1 MNPRRSHACLTVSEN
16 LPVPLYSFL
25 CPFFR
30 SNPAS
35 SIRKFVSF
43 ALLLLITGLFL
54 FASSN
59 ALAGTTDDV
68 VEGAGQVTKFGI
80 DVLED
85 FGLEGKSAEDT
96 GKDRLKDFLKGKAK
110 SYIKDKLTGGDDLSE
125 GMGLILNRIFEGI
138 DAKSRERANRC
149 TTVAYN
155 QAWGIAFDAKNTR
168 LLRGAA
174 NVWFDVLTSIPG
186 VPALAEQ
193 LVMETGKAA
202 YKKLRSQIEDK
213 IKEWWAKQKDEAFK
227 LTKQTDSCTINMT
240 VLWNKK
246 KGKYL
251 FLISG
256 KCDCKLLSTG
266 RGGSVTM
273 KSFEIIGGGSV
284 NPRMDLSD
292 PNNPK
297 VKIVAGPVT
306 NINVNADCNCAKK
319 EDTRLPPP
327 EEDPIDEW
335 TTAPRM
341 EARVTEAKC
350 EACQPLLD
358 TAIGLVSDFNKVAD
372 KMDALGKEIVAERYK
387 TPERD
392 ANIKEW
398 EELSK
403 QQDAIE
409 KKHDELFQKFAE
421 CEKEECKLGTDPFQL
436 PHTSDKS
443 VTSTSCKECESIVAE
458 INELVKK
465 YNTLAKD
472 MNILAD
478 AARRANMKHGTVDGN
493 KTFKKWNELSKQ
505 ATDISS
511 QISKKKTEQSQCEA
525 THCFGRKP
533 YKKVKLS
540 TACDACSEIQ
550 QRTNAAEKKYNAM
563 VDKINAADEKYKQ
576 FLINGGDANSVE
588 GNELSHAS
596 IKLFDEFNKI
606 QAEMG
611 ALQLEL
617 NKCVLYKCNATEDG
631 TRIKIGEDFGTK
643 PEEGGST
650 TTAGSIGSLDTGQQS
665 AVTTGGGAK
674 VPQEVTESVID
685 ELSTGPGGIYEKV
698 STACKPCQKYTQ
710 PINKA
715 IMKAMDLEWEWSDLE
730 KDGPKQIDAE
740 VKKLEQQLDQGI
752 NKAKS
757 IMDQRAKDLRAAR
770 NNLLNDP
777 GNPQLVKAEK
787 TANNAFRDARTN
799 VEHLQRQKQ
808 TRVDQLRKK
817 LGQQLKDKI
826 AKLRKERDD
835 LVSLIKDL
843 KSKLKACV
851 TKECP
856 DTAKKEYRIGK
867 NLTPLSPSEEEIK
880 PEYGYAAPSTTRL
893 ETLPLEG
900 TLTLYF
906 PVNITCNGTGCPSE
920 PVKGTCSGD
929 GCPDSFTL
937 NCSGDGCP
945 DQVKLDC
952 VDDTCPSETTLD
964 CDTDTCLDPVEFVC
978 IGNQCND
985 VTPVGTGTKPAGEGE
1000 GQTTHPSSGVK
1011 YDPET
1016 NSLTEG
1022 HFGYVYPVY
1031 RKVSTACQPCQ
1042 PLVTQINALIDKLGA
1057 LDKEFETAETHY
1069 DNAGTYQEKRAV
1081 VINEM
1086 DPIRRKGEP
1095 IDRSLK
1101 QLMQK
1106 LRECVKQCSGSD
1118 RIVHIGDDFILGPG
1132 PGYKIDW
1139 GPTSGYGAGTET
1151 EAGGITAG
1159 SEGTALHKITT
1170 ACAPCEHFAEY
1181 YNKTLG
1187 KIAELQSQLRTAI
1200 REQKKAKETLDRD
1213 GLELIKLNTMDPA
1226 KFEDEYFDTAEDGY
1240 TYDKYKQ
1247 EVQESVNEAQA
1258 KLAELST
1265 KITDLKKQ
1273 IDDAQAALGKFKK
1286 DLAECE
1292 KQCATVKVRDV
1303 IGISGNNPYD
1313 RRDPIAEDSEN
1324 VQIGGSSA
1332 VATVQVINNIPVS
1345 RLTLDPADVGCP
1357 NPNGNHYHGSANNC
1371 NGVFTPDPAP
1381 GGCGQGRATSV
1392 ITIPVTSCPDL

>member
-1 MNPRRSHACLTVSEN
+1 MFPCFKLRS
-16 LPVPLYSFL
+16 
-25 CPFFR
+25 
-30 SNPAS
+30 AS
-35 SIRKFVSF
+35 SVQKVISF
-43 ALLLLITGLFL
+43 TFLVLLTGFL
-54 FASSN
+54 FVASN
-59 ALAGTTDDV
+59 IALADTTEDA
-68 VEGAGQVTKFGI
+68 VEGAGQLSKFGI

-85 FGLEGKSAEDT
+85 FGLEGKSSEDT
-96 GKDRLKDFLKGKAK
+96 GKDRLKDFLKGKAT
-110 SYIKDKLTGGDDLSE
+110 SFIKDHLTGGDDLSE
-125 GMGLILNRIFEGI
+125 GMGLILNRIFDGI
-138 DAKSRERANRC
+138 DATSRERANRC

-227 LTKQTDSCTINMT
+227 LTKHTDSCTINMT

-284 NPRMDLSD
+284 APNIDLSD

-297 VKIVAGPVT
+297 VKINAGRVS
-306 NINVNADCNCAKK
+306 NIHVNADCNCATG
-319 EDTRLPPP
+319 ETRLPPP
-327 EEDPIDEW
+327 KEDPIDEW

-409 KKHDELFQKFAE
+409 KKHDEVFQKFAE
-421 CEKEECKLGTDPFQL
+421 CEEEECKLGTDPFQL

-443 VTSTSCKECESIVAE
+443 KTSTTCKECESIVAE
-458 INELVKK
+458 INGLVEK
-465 YNTLAKD
+465 YNVLAKD

-478 AARRANMKHGTVDGN
+478 AARRSNMKHGTVEGN
-493 KTFKKWNELSKQ
+493 KTYKKWHELSKQ
-505 ATDISS
+505 ATDLSG
-511 QISKKKTEQSQCEA
+511 QISRKKTEQSQCEA
-525 THCFGRKP
+525 THCFGLKP
-533 YKKVKLS
+533 YKKVELS
-540 TACDACSEIQ
+540 SACDACSDIQ

-563 VDKINAADEKYKQ
+563 VDKINELNEKYRQ
-576 FLINGGDANSVE
+576 FLINGGDASSVE
-588 GNELSHAS
+588 GNELSHAP
-596 IKLFDEFNKI
+596 IKLFDEFNKL
-606 QAEMG
+606 QTEMG

-617 NKCVLYKCNATEDG
+617 NKCVLDKCNATEDG

-643 PEEGGST
+643 PEEGGT
-650 TTAGSIGSLDTGQQS
+650 TTAGGIGSLDTGQQS
-665 AVTTGGGAK
+665 AVTIGGGAK
-674 VPQEVTESVID
+674 VPQQVTESVID

-715 IMKAMDLEWEWSDLE
+715 IIKAMDLEWEWSDLE

-740 VKKLEQQLDQGI
+740 VKKLEQQLDPDI
-752 NKAKS
+752 NKAKAT
-757 IMDQRAKDLRAAR
+757 MDQRAKDLRTAR
-770 NNLLNDP
+770 SNLLDNP
-777 GNPQLVKAEK
+777 GNSQLVKAEK
-787 TANNAFRDARTN
+787 TANNAFRDARTE
-799 VEHLQRQKQ
+799 VERLQRQKQ
-808 TRVDQLRKK
+808 TRVDQLRKQ
-817 LGQQLKDKI
+817 LEQQLKDRI
-826 AKLRKERDD
+826 AKLGKERDD

-851 TKECP
+851 TRECP
-856 DTAKKEYRIGK
+856 DVAKKEYRIGEDV
-867 NLTPLSPSEEEIK
+867 TPLPPSGEGDKKIKIGEDGQPIK
-880 PEYGYAAPSTTRL
+880 PEDKEKKPKQEEQTPDNKKQSSL
-893 ETLPLEG
+893 LEG
-900 TLTLYF
+900 KKIKGVCLGSS
-906 PVNITCNGTGCPSE
+906 CSE
-920 PVKGTCSGD
+920 DFTVICGGD
-929 GCPDSFTL
+929 GCPDTFTL
-937 NCSGDGCP
+937 NCGGDSCP
-945 DQVKLDC
+945 ENVQLDC
-952 VDDTCPSETTLD
+952 VDDTCTDETILD

-985 VTPVGTGTKPAGEGE
+985 VTPVGAGTKPAGEGE

-1016 NSLTEG
+1016 NSLSEG

-1031 RKVSTACQPCQ
+1031 RKVSTSCQPCQ

-1057 LDKEFETAETHY
+1057 LDKEYETAETHY
-1069 DNAGTYQEKRAV
+1069 DNAGTYQEKRDV
-1081 VINEM
+1081 VVNEI
-1086 DPIRRKGEP
+1086 DPIRRRGEP

-1106 LRECVKQCSGSD
+1106 LRLCVKQCSGSD

-1132 PGYKIDW
+1132 PGYKLDW

-1181 YNKTLG
+1181 YNKTLE
-1187 KIAELQSQLRTAI
+1187 KIADLQSQLRTAV
-1200 REQKKAKETLDRD
+1200 REQKKAKETLDSK
-1213 GLELIKLNTMDPA
+1213 GPELIKLNTMDPA
-1226 KFEDEYFDTAEDGY
+1226 KFEDEYFDAADDGY
-1240 TYDKYKQ
+1240 TYDGYKQ
-1247 EVQESVNEAQA
+1247 AVQEAVNKAQA

-1273 IDDAQAALGKFKK
+1273 IEKSQAALGKFKK

-1292 KQCATVKVRDV
+1292 KQCTTVKVRDV
-1303 IGISGNNPYD
+1303 ISISGNNPYD

-1324 VQIGGSSA
+1324 TQIGGNE
-1332 VATVQVINNIPVS
+1332 ATVQVINNIPIS
-1345 RLTLDPADVGCP
+1345 RLSLSGADAGCP
-1357 NPNGNHYHGSANNC
+1357 NPNGEHYHGSADNC

-1381 GGCGQGRATSV
+1381 GGCGQGRTTSV
-1392 ITIPVTSCPDL
+1392 ITIPVSACPDL